1 MEARRYAGHGGL
13 SLAAVVGGDPAAPP
27 VILTH
32 GAGQTRHSWRRA
44 ARELVKDGFHVI
56 ALDHRGHG
64 DSDWS
69 PDGDY
74 SLDAIASDIRAV
86 ARTLAQPPA
95 LVGASLGG
103 AASLIALG
111 ETPAGETPLAASAL
125 ILVDVVSRMSSSGV
139 SRIREFMDAAPAG
152 FATLEEAADAIAS
165 YLPHRP
171 RPSSLDGLRKN
182 LRLRDDGRWYWHW
195 DPAYITSR
203 SHAAGSLGDRME
215 SAAPNVRCPTL
226 LVRGARSELV
236 DAEGVRHLLE
246 FLPHGQAVDVGGAHH
261 MVVGDQNDAF
271 NTVIEDFL
279 GRCLRPAFQGA
290 MNQ

>member
-13 SLAAVVGGDPAAPP
+13 SLAADIGGDPDAPP

-32 GAGQTRHSWRRA
+32 GAGQTRYSWRRA
-44 ARELVKDGFHVI
+44 AQELVKSGFHVI

-74 SLDAIASDIRAV
+74 SLDAIAGDVRAV
-86 ARTLAQPPA
+86 AGTLSRPPA

-111 ETPAGETPLAASAL
+111 ETPAGEAPLAASAL
-125 ILVDVVSRMSSSGV
+125 ILVDVVSRMSHNGV
-139 SRIREFMDAAPAG
+139 SRIRGFMDAAPEG
-152 FATLEEAADAIAS
+152 FGTLEEAADAIAS

-171 RPSSLDGLRKN
+171 RPSNLDGLRKN

-195 DPAYITSR
+195 DPAYISSR
-203 SHAAGSLGDRME
+203 SQTVGSLGDRME
-215 SAAPNVRCPTL
+215 TAAPNVHCPAL

-236 DAEGVRHLLE
+236 DAAAVRHLLQ
-246 FLPHGQAVDVGGAHH
+246 FLPHAEAIDVGGAHH
-261 MVVGDQNDAF
+261 MVAGDQNDAF
-271 NTVIEDFL
+271 NIVIEDFL
-279 GRCLRPAFQGA
+279 GRHLKPAFQGA
-290 MNQ
+290 

>member
-13 SLAAVVGGDPAAPP
+13 SLAAVVGGDPAAPA

-44 ARELVKDGFHVI
+44 ARDLVKDGFHVI

-64 DSDWS
+64 ESDWS

-74 SLDAIASDIRAV
+74 SLDAIAGDIRAV

-111 ETPAGETPLAASAL
+111 ETPACGKPLVASAL
-125 ILVDVVSRMSSSGV
+125 ILVDVVSRMNGNGV
-139 SRIREFMDAAPAG
+139 SRIRGFMDAAPDG
-152 FATLEEAADAIAS
+152 FASLGEAADAIAR

-171 RPSSLDGLRKN
+171 RPANLDGLRKN
-182 LRLRDDGRWYWHW
+182 LRQRDDGRWYWHW

-203 SHAAGSLGDRME
+203 SHEAGSLGDRME
-215 SAAPNVRCPTL
+215 SAAQRVNCPTL

-236 DAEGVRHLLE
+236 DAEGVRHLLK
-246 FLPHGQAVDVGGAHH
+246 FIAHGEAVDVGGAHH
-261 MVVGDQNDAF
+261 MVAGDQNDAF
-271 NTVIEDFL
+271 NIVIEEFL
-279 GRCLRPAFQGA
+279 GRHLRPAFQGA
-290 MNQ
+290 

>member
-13 SLAAVVGGDPAAPP
+13 NLAADVGGDSAAPA

-44 ARELVKDGFHVI
+44 ARELVQAGFHVI

-74 SLDAIASDIRAV
+74 SLDAIAGDVRAV
-86 ARTLAQPPA
+86 ARTLIQPPA

-111 ETPAGETPLAASAL
+111 ETPAGEKPLAASAL
-125 ILVDVVSRMSSSGV
+125 ILVDVVSRMSSNGV
-139 SRIREFMDAAPAG
+139 SRIRGFMDAAPEG
-152 FATLEEAADAIAS
+152 FATLEDAANAIAR

-171 RPSSLDGLRKN
+171 RPDNLDGLRKN
-182 LRLRDDGRWYWHW
+182 LRQREDGRWYWHW

-203 SHAAGSLGDRME
+203 SQGPASLGDRME
-215 SAAPNVRCPTL
+215 AAAPRVTCPAL

-236 DAEGVRHLLE
+236 DAEGVRHLLQ
-246 FLPHGQAVDVGGAHH
+246 FLAHAEAVDVGGAHH
-261 MVVGDQNDAF
+261 MVAGDQNDAF

-279 GRCLRPAFQGA
+279 GRHVRPAFQGA
-290 MNQ
+290 